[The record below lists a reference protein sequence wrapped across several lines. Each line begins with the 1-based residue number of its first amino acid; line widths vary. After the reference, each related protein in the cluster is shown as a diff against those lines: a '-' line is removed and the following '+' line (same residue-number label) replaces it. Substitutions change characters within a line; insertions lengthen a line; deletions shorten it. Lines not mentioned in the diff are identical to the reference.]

1 MPRNLIA
8 ETLRRG
14 LYTRVVA
21 RRILFFQ
28 ELGST
33 MDEARL
39 RADSGCDE
47 GTLVLA
53 ETQTASRGRFNRTWV
68 SRAGNLYLSII
79 FYPSVA
85 ALPFLS
91 SLGGVAVARAIR
103 RITGLQLKLKW
114 PNDVLIEGSKVA
126 GILVES
132 AVEGNEVKYAVLGIG
147 INVNIDQQHLV
158 GVPSAAS
165 LNNATGKEIARDQ
178 LLTCLLHEIDALYF
192 DLKQGQ
198 TPLAQWKGLL
208 DTLGQQVNVTSGD
221 HSYSGLA
228 EDIDEIGNLQVRM
241 DDGQLVTLTSGDVT
255 LNAPVADVKP

>member
-1 MPRNLIA
+1 
-8 ETLRRG
+8 
-14 LYTRVVA
+14 
-21 RRILFFQ
+21 
-28 ELGST
+28 
-33 MDEARL
+33 
-39 RADSGCDE
+39 
-47 GTLVLA
+47 
-53 ETQTASRGRFNRTWV
+53 
-68 SRAGNLYLSII
+68 
-79 FYPSVA
+79 
-85 ALPFLS
+85 
-91 SLGGVAVARAIR
+91 
-103 RITGLQLKLKW
+103 LKW

-158 GVPSAAS
+158 GVPSAVS

>member
-21 RRILFFQ
+21 RRIIFFQ

-33 MDEARL
+33 MDEARF
-39 RADSGCDE
+39 RADAGCDE

-53 ETQTASRGRFNRTWV
+53 ETQTTSRGRFNRTWI

-79 FYPSVA
+79 FYPNIA

-91 SLGGVAVARAIR
+91 SLGGVAVARAIG
-103 RITGLQLKLKW
+103 RITGLQPQLKW
-114 PNDVLIEGSKVA
+114 PNDVLIVGRKVA

-132 AVEGNEVKYAVLGIG
+132 VLEGNEVKYAILGIG
-147 INVNIDQQHLV
+147 INVNIDQKHLV
-158 GVPSAAS
+158 GVTSAAS
-165 LNNATGKEIARDQ
+165 LNDVTGKEIARDQ
-178 LLTCLLHEIDALYF
+178 LLTCLLHEIDALYL

-198 TPLAQWKGLL
+198 TPMAKWKGLL
-208 DTLGQQVNVTSGD
+208 ETLGQQVNVTSGD
-221 HSYSGLA
+221 HSYSGTA
-228 EDIDEIGNLQVRM
+228 EDIDEIGNLQVRL

-255 LNAPVADVKP
+255 LNAPAADVKP